1 MESKQNY
8 KVLDIDSEPQLSKN
22 YTRPEYPAAL
32 DIARILFLGYG
43 NSKTL
48 VCKDLQMW
56 LFS

>member
-32 DIARILFLGYG
+32 DIARILFLGDE
-43 NSKTL
+43 NSNTL
-48 VCKDLQMW
+48 VCKDLQM
-56 LFS
+56 